1 MNKATKFVI
10 RVISIIIA
18 ITLIFLSINSL
29 FYTAD
34 LTMKCSIIK
43 ENEKVSI
50 DSTNFIQVLIL
61 TVIWG
66 ALIYLIYKL
75 VDKIENK
82 KLLIFVIGFVIVM
95 SYLWII
101 LAQNPPRADQLS
113 LVVAAQDLIEGNFD
127 SFLPNNYLNI
137 FPFQLGFVL
146 FLEIAFSI
154 CKNIY
159 FIQFINI
166 ICVSVI
172 TFCIYYITKRMFK
185 NDKID
190 KIILILLSGYFY
202 LELFTTFIY
211 GNIPGLMF
219 ALLSI
224 AFMINYFET
233 RKNSKILLAI
243 IFIIIANILKTNF
256 LIYLITE
263 IILIC
268 IDIIE
273 TKKWK
278 NFVMIPILIV
288 LLFSSNISIKSFY
301 QYKTGQEISKGIPK
315 LLWINMGLNY
325 NNTRANGWYDAS
337 TLYFYKKSGYNYQ
350 EAKNI
355 AKNEIRLKLN
365 NFIKNPGEAIGFF
378 KEKILSQWIE
388 PTHQSI
394 WINIPIGENDREI
407 DNLTVKS
414 IFEGKL
420 NRILVWYFKIY
431 QTSIYILSSIYFIMN
446 MRKINY
452 KQILLAV
459 AFIGG
464 FLFQLIWEA
473 KSLYTFIFVI
483 TLLPYAANTLQ
494 LIFEKIDNK
503 ILKKRKLL
511 MISGK

>member
-1 MNKATKFVI
+1 
-10 RVISIIIA
+10 
-18 ITLIFLSINSL
+18 
-29 FYTAD
+29 
-34 LTMKCSIIK
+34 
-43 ENEKVSI
+43 
-50 DSTNFIQVLIL
+50 
-61 TVIWG
+61 
-66 ALIYLIYKL
+66 
-75 VDKIENK
+75 
-82 KLLIFVIGFVIVM
+82 
-95 SYLWII
+95 
-101 LAQNPPRADQLS
+101 
-113 LVVAAQDLIEGNFD
+113 
-127 SFLPNNYLNI
+127 
-137 FPFQLGFVL
+137 
-146 FLEIAFSI
+146 
-154 CKNIY
+154 
-159 FIQFINI
+159 
-166 ICVSVI
+166 
-172 TFCIYYITKRMFK
+172 
-185 NDKID
+185 
-190 KIILILLSGYFY
+190 
-202 LELFTTFIY
+202 
-211 GNIPGLMF
+211 MF

-256 LIYLITE
+256 LIYLIAE

-407 DNLTVKS
+407 DNLIVKS
-414 IFEGKL
+414 MFEGKL
-420 NRILVWYFKIY
+420 NKILVGYFKIY

-459 AFIGG
+459 AVIGG

-503 ILKKRKLL
+503 IFKKQELL